1 MDNALLLWSTML
13 NFHGFMVCLNNLHP
27 SINDIYEKAKVT
39 RDENR
44 NLVQI
49 LNFLD
54 ANVILNSKNGIST
67 DVYYE
72 DANTHDYL
80 PHDNAHPESCKKNI
94 PYHLAKRIIVFLT
107 DPGKVK
113 LRLNEL
119 RIWLKNKYSDHIIL
133 NAFYNAKLQ
142 DPAPKPKYNANN
154 ISFVASFHKDT
165 DNNIILKNIKR
176 KIIL

>member
-13 NFHGFMVCLNNLHP
+13 NFRGFMVCLNNLHP

-107 DPGKVK
+107 NPGKVK
-113 LRLNEL
+113 LQLNEL

-133 NAFYNAKLQ
+133 MLFTMLNCKILHQNL
-142 DPAPKPKYNANN
+142 
-154 ISFVASFHKDT
+154 
-165 DNNIILKNIKR
+165 NIILTIYLLLHPSTKIQI
-176 KIIL
+176 IILY